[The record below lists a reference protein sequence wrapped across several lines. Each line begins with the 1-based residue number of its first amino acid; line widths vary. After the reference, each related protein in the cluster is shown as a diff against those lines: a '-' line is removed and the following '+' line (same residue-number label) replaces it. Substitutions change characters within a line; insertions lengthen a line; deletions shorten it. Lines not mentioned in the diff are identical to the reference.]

1 MLYLI
6 KKALHNF
13 LHARLEKKTCTPS
26 LYICFFR
33 IQKLQFSWDKTHNS
47 VNFDSKIRL
56 DFTEVKVIFELEIF
70 WSVAIGFGFRKCRCM
85 TGSWEAAEMVFCL
98 PLLLLMNSKWSPW
111 AKRLHERRSNCY
123 HPIFTSNE
131 IEGNTSNYHSMECNS
146 SWATFLKE
154 T

>member
-1 MLYLI
+1 MQNSTFERKEILSFGANILI
-6 KKALHNF
+6 F
-13 LHARLEKKTCTPS
+13 ET
-26 LYICFFR
+26 
-33 IQKLQFSWDKTHNS
+33 KLILW
-47 VNFDSKIRL
+47 IRF
-56 DFTEVKVIFELEIF
+56 DFTEVIFELEIF
-70 WSVAIGFGFRKCRCM
+70 WSVAIAFGFRKCRCM

-131 IEGNTSNYHSMECNS
+131 IGGNTSNYHSMECNS

>member
-1 MLYLI
+1 MWIIYKYRISELLNHIALLI
-6 KKALHNF
+6 QILNF
-13 LHARLEKKTCTPS
+13 GAKILIFET
-26 LYICFFR
+26 
-33 IQKLQFSWDKTHNS
+33 KLILW
-47 VNFDSKIRL
+47 IRF
-56 DFTEVKVIFELEIF
+56 DFTEVIFELEIF
-70 WSVAIGFGFRKCRCM
+70 WSVAIAFGFRKCRCM

>member
-1 MLYLI
+1 MNFWFILHFWYKHSILVQTLI
-6 KKALHNF
+6 F
-13 LHARLEKKTCTPS
+13 ET
-26 LYICFFR
+26 
-33 IQKLQFSWDKTHNS
+33 KLILW
-47 VNFDSKIRL
+47 IRF
-56 DFTEVKVIFELEIF
+56 DFTEVIFELEIF
-70 WSVAIGFGFRKCRCM
+70 WSVAIAFGFRKCRCM